1 MTFRPWQPEQ
11 TNLLPPSPSESLS
24 DDHQVYFL
32 LDLVDVLDLSA
43 ILIPA
48 QSNDSRREKGF
59 NRGMMTMLLLYAY
72 CDGIISSCKIECAC
86 YEDLAFRVFTANQ
99 QPDHSRISKFRRRN
113 LDALKGLFVQFLRL
127 CQKAGM

>member
-1 MTFRPWQPEQ
+1 
-11 TNLLPPSPSESLS
+11 
-24 DDHQVYFL
+24 VYFL

-72 CDGIISSCKIECAC
+72 CDGIISSCKIEFAC
-86 YEDLAFRVFTANQ
+86 YEDLAFRVLTANQ

-127 CQKAGM
+127 CQKAGMLS